1 VKSKLLFFSLI
12 AVLLFSALNVAL
24 AKDQCRTCDG
34 TGRITTSQQCST
46 CLGSGVS
53 EPPITRK
60 RTFAWG
66 SEPSP
71 ASVATFVSGVFQN
84 EGDVGAYG
92 IVTAEVKTPTATYTN
107 ASSSTYFP
115 PHEDITVTIMIEG
128 LKFESYWSCS
138 IYLSQVD
145 STSCPDCDGTGV
157 VSMVIYCPDCGGTGY
172 VTAGAG
178 GGTDFLVVGG
188 AVVGVA
194 VAAAVALAAVVVV
207 RRKRVTEENLR
218 KFSTSEFQS
227 WVVQRLL
234 GKGSSPKDSYMGID
248 GYTAEGH
255 PIQAKQSDDIGRNEI
270 ESFVTA
276 MGRSKAK
283 KGILVAFS
291 FGKDAY
297 VGKVRAKVHYN
308 REIKLVTVKELIERR
323 NRTL

>member
-1 VKSKLLFFSLI
+1 MI
-12 AVLLFSALNVAL
+12 AVLLFSALNVTL
-24 AKDQCRTCDG
+24 AKDECPTCDG
-34 TGRITTSQQCST
+34 TGRIATSQQCLT

-53 EPPITRK
+53 EPTITRK

-66 SEPSP
+66 SEPS
-71 ASVATFVSGVFQN
+71 ASIATFVSGIFQN
-84 EGDVGAYG
+84 EEDIGAYG
-92 IVTAEVKTPTATYTN
+92 IATAEVKTPTATYTN
-107 ASSSTYFP
+107 ASSRTYFP
-115 PHEDITVTIMIEG
+115 PHEDINITLMIKE
-128 LKFESYWSCS
+128 LKFESYWSVS

-145 STSCPDCDGTGV
+145 STPCPDCNGTGV
-157 VSMVIYCPDCGGTGY
+157 VSTVIYCPECGGTGY
-172 VTAGAG
+172 VTAGIG
-178 GGTDFLVVGG
+178 GGNNFLVVGG

-194 VAAAVALAAVVVV
+194 VAAAVAIAAVVVV

-218 KFSTSEFQS
+218 KLSASEFQS
-227 WVVQRLL
+227 WVVQRLF

-255 PIQAKQSDDIGRNEI
+255 PIHARQSDDIGRKEI

-283 KGILVAFS
+283 KGIIVAFS

-308 REIKLVTVKELIERR
+308 REITLVTVKELIERR